1 MQVQADKLGLTEQL
15 IKNLQDRSL
24 EKRST
29 ATNQVKADIEELAVK
44 GDNEGI
50 KLRIMVFEKL
60 TQEWSTYTSRRAGL
74 YGLSAIGVALYQKNV
89 CA

>member
-1 MQVQADKLGLTEQL
+1 MDKLGLPEQL

-29 ATNQVKADIEELAVK
+29 ATKQVQLEIEELAAK

-60 TQEWSTYTSRRAGL
+60 TQEWSQSTSRRSGL
-74 YGLSAIGVALYQKNV
+74 YGLSAIGVALF
-89 CA
+89 